1 MGDCIDDARVSPMT
15 ITEQIMCLTVIGI
28 VLDERDNAGIETTI
42 SKSTDL
48 RFRYHRN
55 YWTMP

>member
-1 MGDCIDDARVSPMT
+1 LGDYIDDARVSPMT
-15 ITEQIMCLTVIGI
+15 ITEQIVCLTVIGI
-28 VLDERDNAGIETTI
+28 VLDERSNAGMETII

-55 YWTMP
+55 YWAMP